1 MKTNDTKID
10 TDIQIGFVGREDG
23 MTDRQKESLHIE
35 LARCISQFKIDKRF
49 FHCASCCGAAYEA
62 YFIAK
67 KLGYNIVVHPMLDPK
82 FLAFCMG
89 EMLFNEFSKNGN
101 LIIAAPKEDRDML
114 KNGSCGTIR
123 YANKLNVNTVI
134 IYP

>member
-1 MKTNDTKID
+1 MKIINTD
-10 TDIQIGFVGREDG
+10 TDTSVQIGFVGREDG

-35 LARCISQFKIDKRF
+35 LARCVSQFKIDKRF

-67 KLGYNIVVHPMLDPK
+67 KLEYNIVVHPMFDPK

-89 EMLFNEFSKNGN
+89 EMVFNKFSKNGN
-101 LIIAAPKEDRDML
+101 LIIAAPREDKDRL
-114 KNGSCGTIR
+114 KMDIGER
-123 YANKLNVNTVI
+123 LNIKIN
-134 IYP
+134 